1 MKEKYYITTAIAYTS
16 AKPHIGNIYEIVL
29 TDALARYKRA
39 QGYDVYFQTGT
50 DEHGQK
56 IEDNAK
62 MHGKDPQTYV
72 DEVATM
78 IRGMFDMMNISYDNF
93 IRTTDPY
100 HKKQVQK
107 IFKKLYDQGDLY
119 KGYYEG
125 WYCKA
130 CESFYSDSQV
140 EEEGI
145 CPECGATI
153 KRQQEETYFFKMS
166 NYQDR
171 LLKHIEDHPDF
182 IVPESRKNEMV
193 KAFLQ
198 EPLYD
203 LAVTRTSFKWGIP
216 IEFDEG
222 HIVYVWMDALTN
234 YITGL
239 GYDQDGN
246 HGELYKQYWPADVHV
261 IGKDILRFHTIYWP
275 IFLMALGLE
284 LPKQIFGHPWL
295 LLNDGKM
302 SKSKGNVVYVDD
314 LVDVFG
320 VDPVRFLM
328 LHAIPYDRDGA
339 LSFETMIERI
349 NTDLA
354 NIIGNLVNR
363 SITMVNKY
371 FGGQLTVC
379 DMNEAIDEEL
389 LEAKRLL
396 PKRVEEKMEAFRVA
410 EAISE
415 IVNFFRRCN
424 KYIDETQPWNLAK
437 DEEKHDRL
445 QTVLYNL
452 MDSIRVGAILL
463 ESFIPE
469 TSNKI
474 LDQLKIEERGLE
486 AASKENAFPLNHK
499 ITDKA
504 EIIFHRLDV
513 EETLKALEEK
523 TNPKKMKELSDDEM
537 ISFEDFQNI
546 NMIVGK
552 IIEVKKHHNAD
563 KLYVCQVDLGD
574 EIVQVVSGLVDH
586 FSQKEL
592 LGQKVVVVRN
602 LKPAKLRGVESHGM
616 ILAAEDKDGLKLV
629 SADALEGTKIS

>member
-171 LLKHIEDHPDF
+171 LLKHIEDHPEF

-216 IEFDEG
+216 
-222 HIVYVWMDALTN
+222 L
-234 YITGL
+234 
-239 GYDQDGN
+239 
-246 HGELYKQYWPADVHV
+246 
-261 IGKDILRFHTIYWP
+261 
-275 IFLMALGLE
+275 
-284 LPKQIFGHPWL
+284 
-295 LLNDGKM
+295 
-302 SKSKGNVVYVDD
+302 
-314 LVDVFG
+314 
-320 VDPVRFLM
+320 
-328 LHAIPYDRDGA
+328 
-339 LSFETMIERI
+339 
-349 NTDLA
+349 
-354 NIIGNLVNR
+354 
-363 SITMVNKY
+363 
-371 FGGQLTVC
+371 
-379 DMNEAIDEEL
+379 
-389 LEAKRLL
+389 
-396 PKRVEEKMEAFRVA
+396 
-410 EAISE
+410 
-415 IVNFFRRCN
+415 
-424 KYIDETQPWNLAK
+424 
-437 DEEKHDRL
+437 
-445 QTVLYNL
+445 NL
-452 MDSIRVGAILL
+452 MKV
-463 ESFIPE
+463 
-469 TSNKI
+469 
-474 LDQLKIEERGLE
+474 
-486 AASKENAFPLNHK
+486 
-499 ITDKA
+499 
-504 EIIFHRLDV
+504 
-513 EETLKALEEK
+513 TLFMYGWML
-523 TNPKKMKELSDDEM
+523 
-537 ISFEDFQNI
+537 
-546 NMIVGK
+546 
-552 IIEVKKHHNAD
+552 
-563 KLYVCQVDLGD
+563 
-574 EIVQVVSGLVDH
+574 
-586 FSQKEL
+586 
-592 LGQKVVVVRN
+592 
-602 LKPAKLRGVESHGM
+602 
-616 ILAAEDKDGLKLV
+616 
-629 SADALEGTKIS
+629 